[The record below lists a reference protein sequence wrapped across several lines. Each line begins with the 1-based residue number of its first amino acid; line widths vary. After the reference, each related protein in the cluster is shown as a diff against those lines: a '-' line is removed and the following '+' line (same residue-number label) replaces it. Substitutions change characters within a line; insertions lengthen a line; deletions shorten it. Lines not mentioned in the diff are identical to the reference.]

1 MTANLPTRKM
11 HIAMV
16 LDTFDDV
23 RNGAV
28 ISTQRFTELLR
39 RDGHR
44 VTVISSGQPA
54 PDKVVLPE
62 FYPPF
67 FKKVMQ
73 RMHFIF
79 AWPDRKL
86 LKAAFREADL
96 VHIQFSFY
104 LGIRAIGIARALGKP
119 VVATFHVQA
128 EQLLYNVGLR
138 QKWIVRL
145 VYWLFLRSFY
155 NRVDLVICPS
165 RFAEQELRRYGLH
178 RPTAVISNGITPQY
192 QAIKTD
198 FQPFPGYFTLLSVG
212 RNAAEKRQDMLIRAL
227 ARCRNRDHIRLAII
241 GNGPQRDVLEQ
252 LGRELLDEGQVRFEY
267 LPPAELIHWYNS
279 ADLYV
284 HCAAVEVECM
294 AATEAM
300 ACGLPLLIA
309 DAPLSAARQFALG
322 PEHLFADENE
332 LAQKIDYWFEHP
344 EALRQA
350 REKYLQLAGE
360 YRIDVSFEK
369 LKSVYNGLLEQ
380 KKLFKTILPA
390 DVEPHTN

>member
-1 MTANLPTRKM
+1 MNQITPTRKM

-16 LDTFDDV
+16 LDTFEDV

-28 ISTQRFTELLR
+28 ISTQRFTEMLR
-39 RDGHR
+39 TEGHR
-44 VTVISSGQPA
+44 VTVLSSGQPA

-67 FKKVMQ
+67 FKNVMQ

-79 AWPDRKL
+79 AWPVRRL
-86 LKAAFREADL
+86 LREAFREADL
-96 VHIQFSFY
+96 VHVQFPFY
-104 LGIRAIGIARALGKP
+104 LGMRAVGLARNMGKP

-128 EQLLYNVGLR
+128 EQLLHNVGIHS
-138 QKWIVRL
+138 QWIVSL
-145 VYWLFLRSFY
+145 VYRLFLSRFF
-155 NRVDLVICPS
+155 NRADLVICPS
-165 RFAEQELRRYGLH
+165 QFAEQELRRYGLR
-178 RPTAVISNGITPQY
+178 RPALVISNGIPPQY
-192 QAIKTD
+192 VVKKTG
-198 FQPFPGYFTLLSVG
+198 FRPFPGYFTLLSVG

-227 ARCRNRDHIRLAII
+227 ALCKNRAQIRLAIV
-241 GNGPQRDVLEQ
+241 GNGPQRGALEA
-252 LGRELLDEGQVRFEY
+252 LSRELLDEGQVRFEY
-267 LPPAELIHWYNS
+267 LPPDELIEWYNS

-322 PEHLFADENE
+322 PDHLFNGVAE
-332 LAQKIDYWFEHP
+332 LAQKIDYWFEHG
-344 EALRQA
+344 EALQQA
-350 REKYLQLAGE
+350 REAYLERAKQ

-369 LKSVYNGLLEQ
+369 LKAAYQNLLSRQ
-380 KKLFKTILPA
+380 AAL
-390 DVEPHTN
+390 